1 MKLRTRRKL
10 SRMQRKE
17 EWAGILFASPWLVG
31 FLLFMAFPIFASLYM
46 SFTSYDMI
54 TAPEWI
60 GIANYEVLFTSDPIF
75 WKSLWNTIYYVIFT
89 VPLNLVIG
97 ILIAM
102 LMNQKVLGMRF
113 YRTIFYLPNVVSIVA
128 VALLW
133 SWILDP
139 TFGLINLFLEK
150 FGIEGP
156 GWLYDPKWSKP
167 AIILMGMWNVGGAMV
182 IYLAALQ
189 DIPNYL
195 YESASID
202 GAGVFRKFFRITL
215 PLLTPSIFFNVVIG
229 VILSFQVFTQAF
241 IMTGG
246 GPIQSSYFY
255 AYYLYDKAF
264 TDSAMGMASSMAWVL
279 LVITLLLTLVILRS
293 SNRWVYYQSGNEDKG

>member
-1 MKLRTRRKL
+1 
-10 SRMQRKE
+10 MQRKE
-17 EWAGILFASPWLVG
+17 EWAGILFASPWLIG

-46 SFTSYDMI
+46 SFTTYDMI
-54 TAPEWI
+54 TVPDWI
-60 GIANYEVLFTSDPIF
+60 GIANYEVLLTSDPVF
-75 WKSLWNTIYYVIFT
+75 WQSLWNTIYYVLFT

-102 LMNQKVLGMRF
+102 LMNQKVMGIRF
-113 YRTIFYLPNVVSIVA
+113 YRTVFYLPNVVSIVA

-150 FGIEGP
+150 IGIEGP

-241 IMTGG
+241 IMTDG
-246 GPIQSSYFY
+246 GPIRSSYFF

-264 TDSAMGMASSMAWVL
+264 KDSAMGMASSMAWVL
-279 LVITLLLTLVILRS
+279 LVITLLLTLLILRS
-293 SNRWVYYQSGNEDKG
+293 SNRWVYYQSGNEDKGEK

>member
-1 MKLRTRRKL
+1 
-10 SRMQRKE
+10 MQRKE